1 VKTKRYVVLAFL
13 MVIALLVACGR
24 APEEGPVQTPSESV
38 GVSDTSVEGTP
49 SEVADVGEDGAQGET
64 VAMVNGRPIY
74 SGAYEEALANLIQQY
89 RQFYAQYGQ
98 DLDMYLQGS
107 DGSLLQLRLRA
118 ETIRGMARLELLA
131 EQAEDRGIQ
140 VTAAEIDER
149 FAADLAGFLADVGMS
164 EDDLLAE
171 IEAQGMDYDSFIESA
186 KGNTEI
192 QLRTERLRDE
202 VVGEVSLTDEAV
214 ESYFE
219 THRAAYEVPEQVRA
233 SHILVTDE
241 AMIQTVSRRLEAG
254 EAFAVV
260 AEELSED
267 PGSAP
272 AGGDLGWFGRGS
284 MVAEFEEAAFALEIG
299 EMSDVVETQYGYHI
313 ILMTDY
319 QEGESPTLD
328 EVADQVR
335 SDAANEQRDAQFQT
349 WFSGLEESAD
359 VEILLPLVAAMSLRD
374 EDFDAGLEA
383 FEALAA
389 DDEEIQDPYLHFYV
403 GEGYETKM
411 RTALEEQAILEASE
425 ELSTEDEERIE
436 QLGLD
441 AEAFRLRAIDEYE
454 LALAAIGIDAALDA
468 RLQRLQT
475 AGDEE

>member
-24 APEEGPVQTPSESV
+24 APEEGPVQTPSASV

-49 SEVADVGEDGAQGET
+49 SEVEDGAQGEV
-64 VAMVNGRPIY
+64 VAMVNDRPIY

-98 DLDMYLQGS
+98 NLDMYLQGS

-118 ETIRGMARLELLA
+118 ETMRGLARLELLA

-140 VTAAEIDER
+140 VTDAEIDER

-202 VVGEVSLTDEAV
+202 VVGEVSLTDEEV

-219 THRAAYEVPEQVRA
+219 THRATYEVAEQVRA

-319 QEGESPTLD
+319 QEGKSPTLD

-335 SDAANEQRDAQFQT
+335 SDAADEQRDAQFQT
-349 WFSGLEESAD
+349 WFAGLEESAD
-359 VEILLPLVAAMSLRD
+359 VEVLLPLVAAMRLRD
-374 EDFDAGLEA
+374 EDLDAGLEA
-383 FEALAA
+383 FEALAE
-389 DDEEIQDPYLHFYV
+389 DEEIEDPYLQFYI

-425 ELSTEDEERIE
+425 ELSPEDEERIE

-441 AEAFRLRAIDEYE
+441 AEAFRLRAIDAYE

-475 AGDEE
+475 VEDEE